1 MGGGICILSCEPPL
15 LPPTLGHAALG
26 GREGDVFIRGG
37 RSLLPSPP
45 PKETNSAVLSVA
57 HCIAMSCDA
66 VEQCPPAPPHST
78 AWRGPPPPSGQN
90 PPPNHM
96 KAGGGSRIVALPKPQ
111 HGGGGGRRASTAPP
125 PASGLLPG

>member
-37 RSLLPSPP
+37 RSLLPSHP

-66 VEQCPPAPPHST
+66 VEQCPPAPPQDDEVVLQCTTTLLKEQLKLCLAAEGFGNRLCFLEPTSN
-78 AWRGPPPPSGQN
+78 AQVGGPLVSLWCPP
-90 PPPNHM
+90 
-96 KAGGGSRIVALPKPQ
+96 
-111 HGGGGGRRASTAPP
+111 
-125 PASGLLPG
+125 